1 MPGLSFNRNVFFS
14 FLICIGVLPVC
25 LVSEQGVR
33 FPGTG
38 AADRCELPHGF
49 WESQLGLLAE
59 QPPRQPHLFP
69 WHRAC
74 QAGATAGQET
84 SGVCPFRPPHTGWW
98 GQPPAGFSDMGL
110 GTEFMSW
117 GLSGW
122 AMWRVSP
129 THPFLKQDLDQCPGL
144 AQNILLPQLPCA
156 RITGVYHHTPLPSKE
171 F

>member
-1 MPGLSFNRNVFFS
+1 MCVWCRRRP
-14 FLICIGVLPVC
+14 
-25 LVSEQGVR
+25 EEGVR

-38 AADRCELPHGF
+38 VADRCELPHGF
-49 WESQLGLLAE
+49 WESHLGPLAE
-59 QPPRQPHLFP
+59 QPVILTEEPPCQPHLFP

-74 QAGATAGQET
+74 QVGATAGQET
-84 SGVCPFRPPHTGWW
+84 SGVCLFCLHTLDGKDSRHTS
-98 GQPPAGFSDMGL
+98 FSDMGL

-122 AMWRVSP
+122 AMWRVTP
-129 THPFLKQDLDQCPGL
+129 THPFMKQDLDQFPGL